1 MRLRNAIQKQINTM
15 PRINK
20 NFLVGDDFVE
30 GDFLGDL
37 VRDDFDCVI
46 DSIRLLFWFL
56 SLYFGL
62 FWAKW

>member
-1 MRLRNAIQKQINTM
+1 M